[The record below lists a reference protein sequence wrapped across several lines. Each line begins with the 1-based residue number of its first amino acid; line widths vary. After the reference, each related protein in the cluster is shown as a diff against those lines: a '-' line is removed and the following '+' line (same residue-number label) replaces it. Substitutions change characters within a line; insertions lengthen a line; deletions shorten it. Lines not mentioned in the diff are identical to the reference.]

1 MTNYREWFTESQINS
16 KLIYQDLSTEIS
28 HQLEHNLSISEIL
41 NWITKKTRQE
51 FAKQYNKLP
60 EVGAIN
66 NCKGR
71 WNEFL
76 ATTLLSEITFNINQ
90 QNNACLAIFSL
101 HNSRLNK
108 NDSSEAASKF
118 LSLFIN
124 NNMAYSG
131 SLSKIAVWQNQI
143 FLPSPDYII
152 VSFDNHNDYD
162 YIQNML
168 LQQAKNPENLLLY
181 EFFKGKLKPEN
192 IKATV
197 SLKTSN
203 RPDRRYQPL
212 FEAAMIKAMAYLL
225 KQNWEYYMVVNEFSN
240 TDTIIF
246 SQAIAPHA
254 IALEQNLKL
263 VDGNFLYRT
272 KADLM
277 PLMQRFSNNY

>member
-1 MTNYREWFTESQINS
+1 MTNYSEWFTESQINS

-28 HQLEHNLSISEIL
+28 HQLEQNVSIINIL
-41 NWITKKTRQE
+41 DWMTKQTKQE
-51 FAKQYNKLP
+51 FYKQYNKSP

-90 QNNACLAIFSL
+90 QNNNTCIAIFSL
-101 HNSRLNK
+101 PNSRLNK
-108 NDSSEAASKF
+108 NHPNEPASKF
-118 LSLFIN
+118 LSLFIDN
-124 NNMAYSG
+124 NITYSG
-131 SLSKIAVWQNQI
+131 SLAKISVWQNQI

-152 VSFDNHNDYD
+152 VALDNHNDYD
-162 YIQNML
+162 SIQNML
-168 LQQAKNPENLLLY
+168 LQQAQNPESLLLY
-181 EFFKGKLKPEN
+181 EFFRGKLKPEN

-225 KQNWEYYMVVNEFSN
+225 KQKWEYYMVVNDISN
-240 TDTIIF
+240 ADTIIF

-263 VDGNFLYRT
+263 VDGNFLYRN
-272 KADLM
+272 KSDLV
-277 PLMQRFSNNY
+277 PLIERFSHN